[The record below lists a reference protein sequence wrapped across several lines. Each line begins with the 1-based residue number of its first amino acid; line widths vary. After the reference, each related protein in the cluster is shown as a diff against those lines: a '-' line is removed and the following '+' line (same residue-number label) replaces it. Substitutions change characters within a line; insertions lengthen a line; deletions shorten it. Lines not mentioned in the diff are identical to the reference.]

1 MNGLSSPSG
10 EFAKCVR
17 RDGGARSSL
26 VAARPCARAALA
38 VEDEFVPAEPEP
50 GRRERRQSFGTARDV
65 EDLAAVLAAEM
76 VMVVLGRSAALV
88 AGRLS
93 GQLDRN
99 RVPVLDQSLQDPVD
113 RRYPQAGGMAIG
125 QGKHLGRAERP
136 PYLVEHAA
144 DRLILLRVPAHHDAL
159 DLGILRALA

>member
-1 MNGLSSPSG
+1 MNGNAGLG
-10 EFAKCVR
+10 GKFARRMR
-17 RDGGARSSL
+17 RDGGTRSPL
-26 VAARPCARAALA
+26 AAGPRARPALA

-99 RVPVLDQSLQDPVD
+99 RVPVLDQALQDPVD